1 MTREPLEILTREEV
15 IDVILQLQTAVTE
28 VKAKVAELEAQLA
41 GKKPPPKTST
51 NSSVPPSSQRKGNN
65 RSTRS
70 TRRNKRGAKH
80 GHVGKGRVRVEPDV
94 FIECKLDTCPDCG
107 ADLQDVEQ
115 KVVGSSQVVEIPP
128 VQPVVIEAQRYGC
141 TCPDCGREQAA
152 DYPDGMESERVFG
165 CRLTALVTYL
175 HEIHHMSYARL
186 QTVLGILFGL
196 TVSVGGLVNLV
207 KRTGEKLRPA
217 AEEILDEIRHSQVIG
232 SDETGARVD
241 GKNQW
246 QWVFVTEKATY
257 HVIAPSR
264 GAVVIEE
271 VMGEAQPVVWVR
283 DLWSAQCKGPGKHHQ
298 LCHAHQLRDLQYAVD
313 SEGSYWAYMMQR
325 SLLHSQRLVKHR
337 ERLPPEIFQR
347 EVEKVEATLDDL
359 LEWEVRGI
367 NTLRLQKRYRK
378 HRDSLFVFLYIP
390 GVPCDNNASE
400 RALRNSVI
408 HRKVSGGFRS
418 DAGAEAHAV
427 VSSVVD
433 TARKRGENVF
443 ETLQGH
449 IGSPAPVGV

>member
-1 MTREPLEILTREEV
+1 M
-15 IDVILQLQTAVTE
+15 
-28 VKAKVAELEAQLA
+28 
-41 GKKPPPKTST
+41 
-51 NSSVPPSSQRKGNN
+51 
-65 RSTRS
+65 
-70 TRRNKRGAKH
+70 
-80 GHVGKGRVRVEPDV
+80 
-94 FIECKLDTCPDCG
+94 
-107 ADLQDVEQ
+107 
-115 KVVGSSQVVEIPP
+115 
-128 VQPVVIEAQRYGC
+128 
-141 TCPDCGREQAA
+141 
-152 DYPDGMESERVFG
+152 
-165 CRLTALVTYL
+165 
-175 HEIHHMSYARL
+175 
-186 QTVLGILFGL
+186 
-196 TVSVGGLVNLV
+196 
-207 KRTGEKLRPA
+207 
-217 AEEILDEIRHSQVIG
+217 
-232 SDETGARVD
+232 
-241 GKNQW
+241 
-246 QWVFVTEKATY
+246 
-257 HVIAPSR
+257 IAPSR

-283 DLWSAQCKGPGKHHQ
+283 DLWSAQCKGPGKRHQ

-325 SLLHSQRLVKHR
+325 LLLHSQRLVKHR
-337 ERLPPEIFQR
+337 GRLPPEIFQR
-347 EVEKVEATLDDL
+347 EVEKVETTLDDL

-433 TARKRGENVF
+433 TARKHWSSDAIAKGQSGEDVF

-449 IGSPAPVGV
+449 IGSPAPVFSSQSATRHPAPVGV